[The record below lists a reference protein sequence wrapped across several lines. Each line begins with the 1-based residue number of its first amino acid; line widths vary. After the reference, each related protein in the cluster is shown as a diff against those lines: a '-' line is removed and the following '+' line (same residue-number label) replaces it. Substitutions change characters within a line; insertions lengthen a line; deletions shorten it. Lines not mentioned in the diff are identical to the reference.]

1 MHNSGSRYINYI
13 LYPCLILFAASLPLP
28 IAYSS
33 SFTILL
39 AVVFIAGIKDLKKN
53 VASYLLNK
61 SNLCLLII
69 FLTLLISVLYSDDK
83 YAGMKGVLAA
93 VPLVLLPLSLTP
105 LKKLSSH
112 QVFTLKTVF
121 VFSCLVTSA
130 FYLIQTCIRIGLFD
144 GSYKLP
150 TGPVGYKSPYLVY
163 HLTYHQLTP
172 SIHAVF
178 FSLYLALAV
187 LIIVFDFK
195 RKTRFLVVIHALMI
209 IYLLIYLFLLL
220 SATINFAL
228 YSFIIAAIFFKYSFK
243 KLIHYLAFFGF
254 IIAGTAI
261 TSYLLIVKSIGPDIG
276 DIVYRFDSASIN
288 QKIMFSF
295 IAAISFGIVL
305 IILKRR
311 LKIKYTPIVAGL
323 FILIATA
330 AIIYL
335 QRTETNSQQEVNNI
349 SIRASYAKEAF
360 RIIRDHP
367 LLGVGIGDKKYSL
380 ISRDMDLGDK
390 RYIEF
395 GIDTRPNDVFNP
407 HNQFLSFWL
416 DAGIVPVICLL
427 FFFMLQFQ
435 SAFRHRHILHIGL
448 LYCFCLFCFTDMALM
463 VQRGQIF
470 FLFFICLFE
479 YGAKV
484 SQKNDA
490 HSDNSSNTK

>member
-1 MHNSGSRYINYI
+1 MHNSESRYINY
-13 LYPCLILFAASLPLP
+13 LFYPCLILFAASLPLP

-39 AVVFIAGIKDLKKN
+39 AFVFIAGIRDLKKN
-53 VASYLLNK
+53 VASYLVNK

-69 FLTLLISVLYSDDK
+69 FLTLLTSVLYSDDK
-83 YAGMKGVLAA
+83 NAGMKGILGGVS
-93 VPLVLLPLSLTP
+93 LVLLPLSLTP
-105 LKKLSSH
+105 VMKLSSH
-112 QVFTLKTVF
+112 KVFKLRVIF
-121 VFSCLVTSA
+121 VLSCLVTSA
-130 FYLIQTCIRIGLFD
+130 FYFIQTCIRIGLFD

-187 LIIVFDFK
+187 LIIIFDFK
-195 RKTRFLVVIHALMI
+195 RKTSFSVVIHAIMI
-209 IYLLIYLFLLL
+209 LYLLIYLFLLL

-243 KLIHYLAFFGF
+243 KLSHYLIFFGT

-276 DIVYRFDSASIN
+276 DIVYRFDSAPIN
-288 QKIMFSF
+288 QKIIFSF
-295 IAAISFGIVL
+295 IAAILLGIVL
-305 IILKRR
+305 IIVKPR
-311 LKIKYTPIVAGL
+311 LNMKYTPIVAGL
-323 FILIATA
+323 FILVALA

-335 QRTETNSQQEVNNI
+335 QRKETNNQQGVNNI

-367 LLGVGIGDKKYSL
+367 LFGVGIGDKKYSL

-390 RYIEF
+390 RYVEF
-395 GIDTRPNDVFNP
+395 GIDTKPNDVFNP

-416 DAGIVPVICLL
+416 DAGILPVMCLL
-427 FFFMLQFQ
+427 VYFILQFQ
-435 SAFRHRHILHIGL
+435 SAFRHRHMLHIGL

-479 YGAKV
+479 YGRKV
-484 SQKNDA
+484 SQTTDKHWDE
-490 HSDNSSNTK
+490 SSNTE